1 MEKICSSLNG
11 KIAIVD
17 RGACYFA
24 TKTVNAQAAGA
35 KLLIIINNVD
45 GAPVGM
51 AAPTDGSVDLNS
63 INIPTIMISK
73 ADGNNLKNLL
83 NSGNVKLHVLKTVNV
98 ASG

>member
-1 MEKICSSLNG
+1 MGLDAANDGDQSNGTDKDGCSSFSNASSLNG

-63 INIPTIMISK
+63 INITMYK
-73 ADGNNLKNLL
+73 
-83 NSGNVKLHVLKTVNV
+83 
-98 ASG
+98 